1 MGGDKKNKQKSEKGP
16 VHSQSGTGQQGSGSG
31 QSGQSGSDQATC
43 LPSTGQV
50 SSQRQF
56 QVQQSG
62 RDHTPKRRRCSSN
75 ITDVSE
81 CDPEIILDSLIGNL
95 GSDDNLLERFV
106 THLLRVPNIHQ
117 KIVSHVSDMLSNKT
131 TCDQLGQL
139 QSSSSQSLQKSV
151 QELTSVV
158 SELKEELESSRD
170 KYDDLEQYSRRNNIR
185 IAGIPETD
193 SQATESLVC
202 NALNQYLESP
212 IFPTD
217 IARCHRIFRPSA
229 AVNPRSVPKDIIVKF
244 VSYKIKASL
253 LSKMPMEKLRADN
266 LTKPPDGRI
275 YVSDDLT
282 RTRSKIF
289 FKTRKFKK
297 MKQIKDTYSRDGRII
312 IKTKTD
318 RALHV
323 TTEKE
328 LAFVCAKFGIRQ
340 SGDQPASP
348 MATGNVPVVP
358 SQLNPYASLFQ
369 PEEPQSSQSLLQG
382 GATAM

>member
-1 MGGDKKNKQKSEKGP
+1 MGGDKKKKQKSEKVP

-31 QSGQSGSDQATC
+31 QSGSGQASS
-43 LPSTGQV
+43 LPSTDQA

-56 QVQQSG
+56 QVKQSG
-62 RDHTPKRRRCSSN
+62 RDHTPKRRRCSSD
-75 ITDVSE
+75 ITDISE

-106 THLLRVPNIHQ
+106 THLLRVPNIQQ

-139 QSSSSQSLQKSV
+139 QSSSSQSLQQSV

-185 IAGIPETD
+185 ISGIPETD

-212 IFPTD
+212 ILPTD
-217 IARCHRIFRPSA
+217 IDRCHRIFRPSA
-229 AVNPRSVPKDIIVKF
+229 AVNPRSAPKDIIVKF
-244 VSYKIKASL
+244 VSYKTKASL
-253 LSKMPMEKLRADN
+253 LSKVPMEKLRADN
-266 LTKPPDGRI
+266 LTKPLDGRI

-289 FKTRKFKK
+289 FKTRKLKK

-318 RALHV
+318 RVLHV
-323 TTEKE
+323 TSEKNWH
-328 LAFVCAKFGIRQ
+328 LCVR
-340 SGDQPASP
+340 
-348 MATGNVPVVP
+348 NLV
-358 SQLNPYASLFQ
+358 
-369 PEEPQSSQSLLQG
+369 
-382 GATAM
+382 

>member
-1 MGGDKKNKQKSEKGP
+1 MGGDKKKKQKSEKVP

-31 QSGQSGSDQATC
+31 QSGSGQASS
-43 LPSTGQV
+43 LPSTDQA

-56 QVQQSG
+56 QVKQSG
-62 RDHTPKRRRCSSN
+62 RDHTPKRRRCSSD
-75 ITDVSE
+75 ITDISE

-106 THLLRVPNIHQ
+106 THLLRVPNIQQ

-139 QSSSSQSLQKSV
+139 QSSSSQSLQQSV

-185 IAGIPETD
+185 ISGIPETD

-212 IFPTD
+212 ILPTD
-217 IARCHRIFRPSA
+217 IDRCHRIFRPSA
-229 AVNPRSVPKDIIVKF
+229 AVNPRSAPKDIIVKF
-244 VSYKIKASL
+244 VSYKTKASL
-253 LSKMPMEKLRADN
+253 LSKVPMEKLRADN

-289 FKTRKFKK
+289 FKTRKLKK

-318 RALHV
+318 RVLHV

-328 LAFVCAKFGIRQ
+328 LVSVCTKFGIRQ